1 MSSEN
6 KIYTSRGYY
15 AAMIILFQIESI
27 ECCLSRMLVC
37 EISTILRAKK
47 EISV

>member
-1 MSSEN
+1 MSSE
-6 KIYTSRGYY
+6 KKYLPIGIICSYEYT
-15 AAMIILFQIESI
+15 FPIESI